1 MSHFLRKNYSPHN
14 SIEHS
19 NSIISATS
27 GNNSI
32 SRVKKFFETKKNKK
46 TINEFDNSGLRP
58 QSPTSMSLNFLKRQ
72 DPFYKKFNSLDEN
85 ELLEVIFPPIMGLLD
100 KSIII

>member
-14 SIEHS
+14 SIDHS
-19 NSIISATS
+19 NSIISNPS

-46 TINEFDNSGLRP
+46 TIHEFDNNGVRP
-58 QSPTSMSLNFLKRQ
+58 QSPTSLSLNFLKRH
-72 DPFYKKFNSLDEN
+72 DPFYKKFNSLEEN
-85 ELLEVIFPPIMGLLD
+85 ELLEV
-100 KSIII
+100 S